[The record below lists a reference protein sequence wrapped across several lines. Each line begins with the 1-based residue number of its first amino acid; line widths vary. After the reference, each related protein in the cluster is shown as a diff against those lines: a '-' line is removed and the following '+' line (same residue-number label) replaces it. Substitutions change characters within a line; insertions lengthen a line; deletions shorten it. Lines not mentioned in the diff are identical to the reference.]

1 MTQSQNTVLLF
12 GPQALSFEQGSF
24 NQIRSTLLSSPQYKW
39 ILDILAELP
48 ALFTTAAEKLP
59 KLKSTSGERLLHDL
73 NDWFHSG
80 TINESSFQLPN
91 ILLSPLVVITH
102 LIEYSQYQQSLLGS
116 DNGHKETIGFCTG
129 LLSAL
134 AVSSSADQVQ
144 FEQYGAVAVR
154 LAMIIGAVVDTEDA
168 VGNFGESKSL
178 VTAWNTS
185 ESKGELMRIVDGVP
199 DVSIHYNL
207 SVYVFVLIIKAYV
220 AVGYDENR
228 ATVTTSTSGISTL
241 QQRLRAANIIATQVD
256 LQGRFHSNCY
266 EKEVD
271 ALDKLCDSRPGL
283 QFPPVPSLVLPTW
296 FGGGEGRLHHRVLR
310 SILLEHSEWFQLFST
325 LHSSKLSN
333 TTDTVVSFGPER
345 CIPPSILRRLPA
357 KVIHFA
363 DVNPFSRQSDND
375 IAVVGMAC
383 NVAGASDIEEFWN
396 LLCEGKSQHQPVP
409 PERFGFETVFRDV
422 DTKRTWYGNFIKDHD
437 VFDHKF
443 FKKSPREISSTDPQQ
458 RLMLQIAYQAVQQ
471 SGYFRPANPNRKVGC
486 YVGVCAADYENNVA
500 CHAPNAFSAT
510 GNLKSFIA
518 GKISHY
524 FGWTGPGL
532 TIDTA
537 CSSSAVA
544 VHQAC
549 RAILAGD
556 CESALAGGTNVMAH
570 PIWFQ
575 NLAAASF
582 LSPTGQ
588 CKPFDTK
595 ADGYCRGEG
604 VAAVFLKK
612 MSAAIAD
619 GDMIL
624 GTISSTAV
632 YQNQNCTPIF
642 VPNAPSLSDLFRDV
656 TRLSGLSPGQITVVE
671 AHGTGTPV
679 GDPAEYDSIR
689 QVLGGPVRSKPLH
702 LGSVKGLIG
711 HTECTSGV
719 MSLIKVLLMIQEGY
733 IPPQASFSSL
743 NPGIKATS
751 TDQMQIPTKLLPW
764 EDKFRA
770 ALINNY
776 GASGSN
782 ASMVVTQSPARSNIK
797 TASSG
802 NDGVRL
808 PIWIAGLDDRSLR
821 AYAARLRQFL
831 SGYTVSPKRR
841 SLANLAFNL
850 SCQSNRGLDRALMF
864 SCQSVEE
871 LEQRL
876 RSFAVEESSL
886 TSIPRPNQ
894 RPVILCFGGQVSTF
908 VGLDKQFYESVA
920 ILRKYLDEVDR
931 VCRSIHVESIYPG
944 IFQRTPFPDPV
955 QLQTK
960 LFAVQYASARCW
972 IDCGVQPVAVVGHS
986 FGELTALCV
995 SRVLTVEDAVRIIAG
1010 RARIIRDSWGAEK
1023 GAMMAVEADQPDVE
1037 RLLAESH
1044 KSCPDE
1050 RAATIACF
1058 NGPRSLTLAGST
1070 KAIDVVQETS
1080 RTSFASMK
1088 SKRLNVTNAFH
1099 STLVEPL
1106 MDELE
1111 QSSRGVT
1118 FHEPKI
1124 PLAMACE
1131 NQSTEVKLSARY
1143 VAEHM
1148 RYPVYFNHVI
1158 QRLNQQYPTAL
1169 YLEAG
1174 SNSTITTMAGRALG
1188 MPSSAH
1194 FQAVN
1199 FTSENGSMQNLT
1211 DTTVS
1216 LWKAG
1221 SPATFWTHH
1230 ALQSPDYAPVILP
1243 PYQFD
1248 KVKHWLDL
1256 KAPPKAAHEQ
1266 PVSLPQAQEELPKGL
1281 LTFVGYQDGG
1291 KQRSAKWRINTMI
1304 PNYEEMVSGHTI
1316 AQTAPICPATLEVD
1330 IAVEALRGL
1339 RPDFATAHFQ
1349 PRIQNVDN
1357 QAPLCVDPSRS
1368 VCLEADAQDKECYAW
1383 NWKIVSTGS
1392 GKNATTVHVTGQIL
1406 FNATEDPQFQS
1417 EFGRYERLIGHQ
1429 RCSRLLNST
1438 DADDIIQGRNIYK
1451 TFAEIVDYGEMYRGL
1466 QKLVGK
1472 NDESAGRVVK
1482 KPSGETWLDTH
1493 LSDCFSQVGGIWVNC
1508 MTDRDLQTM
1517 YIANGFEQWI
1527 RSPKVNGDSP
1537 SSEVW
1542 DVFACHHR
1550 PSDKTFTT
1558 DIFVFNAATRVLTE
1572 VILGI
1577 NYAQV
1582 PKISMSRLLTRL
1594 SPGLSAATT
1603 APASGPA
1610 LTKTQAPVVSTPA
1623 QAKPTTA
1630 PRPKKERKTTARPD
1644 ITGRIKAV
1652 LADLAGL
1659 EIADIKDDA
1668 ELADLGIDSLMGME
1682 LAKEIESAFQCTI
1695 PVDDLAHVTDFPGL
1709 LKCLQSIVGEADELE
1724 EKDEEEE
1731 SSGVDEPSDSLE
1743 FNTPATSVASVP
1755 KVDIVTYLAEF
1766 LGLGEGEVTP
1776 GALLRDLGV
1785 DSLLSTELRSDIEG
1799 QFEIHLPH
1807 DEMIEELS
1815 IEQLDAA
1822 INGRSGNASPPVK
1835 EEKLVAPVAPINT
1848 PVPRS
1853 NGSSNDLVLPVH
1865 TILEV
1870 FGETKQLTDKFIE
1883 DYRCADYMDT
1893 VNPKQT
1899 QLCVA
1904 LTVEAFEQMGCP
1916 LKSATPGQKL
1926 DRIQCLPQHQRLA
1939 DYLYEMLENEA
1950 RLIDIEGDQITRTAI
1965 GIPTKSSET
1974 ILQDLRRQYPDHDFA
1989 NRLTYFTGMRLKDV
2003 LTGNMDGIKLIFGSE
2018 EGRELVSG
2026 LYGDSLLNKLSYKQ
2040 MEDFFSRLASKL
2052 PPSQGPLKILEMGA
2066 GTGGTTKWIVPLLAK
2081 LNVPVEYTF
2090 TDLSP
2095 SFVAMARK
2103 KFKAYPFMAFRAHD
2117 IEKPPA
2123 DDLVGTQ
2130 HVVLASNAVHAT
2142 HSLTEST
2149 KNIRRFLRPDG
2160 FLMMLEM
2167 TQTVYWI
2174 DMIFGLLE
2182 GWWLFDDGR
2191 RHAISHE
2198 SRWERDL
2205 HSVGFGHVDWTDG
2218 HRPEVKLQKIFIAL
2232 ASGSRYELLPIAP
2245 RPEKESLSTDV
2256 LARSAAVDEYVRKH
2270 TSGFAAPESKQT
2282 DNTDTSGHCVLLTG
2296 ATGSLGSHLAANL
2309 ASLPTVERVVCL
2321 NRRSGSTDAKQRQH
2335 SAFASR
2341 GIYIDERTLEK
2352 LQVVEVDNA
2361 KPLLGLLREEYDN
2374 LSRTATHILHNAWPM
2389 SGKRPL
2395 KGFELQFQVMR
2406 NLITLAAEASS
2417 HRPAGSQ
2424 VTFQLISS
2432 IATVGHYPLQ
2442 TGQVLVPEERMMIDS
2457 VLPNG
2462 YGDAKYV
2469 CERML
2474 DETLHKYDDRFR
2486 AMAVRLGQIAGSS
2499 VSGYW
2504 NHMEHL
2510 SFMIKSSQTLKA
2522 LPDFDGD
2529 LCWTPVDQ
2537 VAGTLSDLLLGDATP
2552 NHPIYH
2558 IDNPVRQP
2566 WKEMIPILADAL
2578 EIPRANIIP
2587 FSEWVRR
2594 VRQFPGNVEWDN
2606 PAAKLIEFLDD
2617 NFLRMSCGGLLLDT
2631 AKSREHSKALAA
2643 VGPVSGDVARKYIR
2657 YWKEIGFLF

>member
-1 MTQSQNTVLLF
+1 M
-12 GPQALSFEQGSF
+12 
-24 NQIRSTLLSSPQYKW
+24 
-39 ILDILAELP
+39 
-48 ALFTTAAEKLP
+48 
-59 KLKSTSGERLLHDL
+59 
-73 NDWFHSG
+73 
-80 TINESSFQLPN
+80 
-91 ILLSPLVVITH
+91 
-102 LIEYSQYQQSLLGS
+102 
-116 DNGHKETIGFCTG
+116 
-129 LLSAL
+129 
-134 AVSSSADQVQ
+134 
-144 FEQYGAVAVR
+144 
-154 LAMIIGAVVDTEDA
+154 
-168 VGNFGESKSL
+168 
-178 VTAWNTS
+178 
-185 ESKGELMRIVDGVP
+185 
-199 DVSIHYNL
+199 
-207 SVYVFVLIIKAYV
+207 
-220 AVGYDENR
+220 
-228 ATVTTSTSGISTL
+228 
-241 QQRLRAANIIATQVD
+241 RAANIIATQID
-256 LQGRFHSNCY
+256 LRGRFHSTAY
-266 EKEVD
+266 EKELD
-271 ALDKLCDSRPGL
+271 ALIEFTDSETSL
-283 QFPPVPSLVLPTW
+283 QFPPASSLVLSTW
-296 FGGGEGRLHHRVLR
+296 ANGGEIIKDDKPHHAALR
-310 SILLEHSEWFQLFST
+310 SILLDHSQWFQTFSAVQ
-325 LHSSKLSN
+325 SSKLSSS
-333 TTDTVVSFGPER
+333 TDTVVSFGPER
-345 CIPPSILRRLPA
+345 CIPPSILRRIPA
-357 KVIHFA
+357 EVIHFA
-363 DVNPFSRQSDND
+363 ERNPTTRQSDND
-375 IAVVGMAC
+375 IAVVGIAC
-383 NVAGASDIEEFWN
+383 NVAGASDLEEFWN

-409 PERFGFETVFRDV
+409 AERFGFETIFRDV

-471 SGYFRPANPNRKVGC
+471 SGYFRTPNPNNKVGC

-556 CESALAGGTNVMAH
+556 CVSALAGGTNVMTH

-588 CKPFDTK
+588 CKPFDAK

-624 GTISSTAV
+624 GTISGTAV

-656 TRLSGLSPGQITVVE
+656 TQQSGLTPSQITVVE

-719 MSLIKVLLMIQEGY
+719 ISLIKVLLMIQEGY
-733 IPPQASFSSL
+733 IPPQASYSSL
-743 NPGIKATS
+743 NPGIKATPS
-751 TDQMQIPTKLLPW
+751 DQMQISTTLQPW
-764 EDKFRA
+764 EDSFKA

-782 ASMVVTQSPARSNIK
+782 ASMVVTQAPSRI
-797 TASSG
+797 TIETLSSRK
-802 NDGVRL
+802 DSVRL
-808 PIWIAGLDDRSLR
+808 PIWIAALDDRSLR
-821 AYAARLRQFL
+821 AYSARLRQFL
-831 SGYTVSPKRR
+831 SVNTISPKRR
-841 SLANLAFNL
+841 SVTNLAFNL
-850 SCQSNRGLDRALMF
+850 SHQSNRALDKALIF

-871 LEQRL
+871 IEQKL
-876 RSFAVEESSL
+876 RAFEAGDTSVA
-886 TSIPRPNQ
+886 SIPRPAQ

-908 VGLDKQFYESVA
+908 VGLDKQVYESVT
-920 ILRKYLDEVDR
+920 ILRKYLDEVDQ
-931 VCRSIHVESIYPG
+931 VCRSIQVESLYPG
-944 IFQRTPFPDPV
+944 IFRRTPFEDPV

-960 LFAVQYASARCW
+960 LFALQYASARSW
-972 IDCGVQPVAVVGHS
+972 IDCGVHPVAVVGHS

-995 SRVLTVEDAVRIIAG
+995 SGVLTLEDAVKMIAD
-1010 RARIIRDSWGAEK
+1010 RARIIRESWGADK
-1023 GAMMAVEADQPDVE
+1023 GSMMAVEAEQSVVE

-1044 KSCPDE
+1044 KACPEE

-1058 NGPRSLTLAGST
+1058 NGPRSFTLAGSA
-1070 KAIDVVQETS
+1070 KAIDAVQETIRS
-1080 RTSFASMK
+1080 SFSSMK
-1088 SKRLNVTNAFH
+1088 NKRLNVTNAFH

-1106 MDELE
+1106 MNELE
-1111 QSSRGVT
+1111 HSAKGLT
-1118 FHEPKI
+1118 FYEPKI
-1124 PLAMACE
+1124 HLAMARE
-1131 NQSTEVKLSARY
+1131 NQRAETKLTAKY
-1143 VAEHM
+1143 VADHM
-1148 RYPVYFNHVI
+1148 RDPVYFNHAV
-1158 QRLNQQYPTAL
+1158 QHLNEQYPSAL
-1169 YLEAG
+1169 WLEAG

-1188 MPSSAH
+1188 IPATAH

-1199 FTSENGSMQNLT
+1199 LTSENGSLQSLT
-1211 DTTVS
+1211 DITLS

-1221 SPATFWTHH
+1221 LPVTFWTHH
-1230 ALQSPDYAPVILP
+1230 ASQSSEYAPVILP

-1256 KAPPKAAHEQ
+1256 KKPPKAVQEQ
-1266 PVSLPQAQEELPKGL
+1266 PAAQPQIQDELPKSL
-1281 LTFVGYQDGG
+1281 LTFFGYQDGS

-1304 PNYEEMVSGHTI
+1304 PKYGEMVSGHKI

-1339 RPDFATAHFQ
+1339 RPDFSAAHFQ

-1357 QAPLCVDPSRS
+1357 QAPLCVDHSRS
-1368 VCLEADAQDKECYAW
+1368 VWLEADAQDKDCNAW
-1383 NWKIVSTGS
+1383 TWKIVSTDS
-1392 GKNATTVHVTGQIL
+1392 GKNATTIHVTGQIA
-1406 FNATEDPQFQS
+1406 FNSMEDPQVQS
-1417 EFGRYERLIGHQ
+1417 EFGRYERLVGHQ
-1429 RCSRLLNST
+1429 RCSRLLNSS

-1451 TFAEIVDYGEMYRGL
+1451 TFAEIVDYGQMYRGL

-1472 NDESAGRVVK
+1472 DYESAGRVVK

-1493 LSDCFSQVGGIWVNC
+1493 LSDCFCQVGGIWVNC
-1508 MTDRDLQTM
+1508 MTDREPQTM

-1527 RSPKVNGDSP
+1527 RSPKLDSDRP
-1537 SSEVW
+1537 RPEIW
-1542 DVFACHHR
+1542 DVFAYHHR
-1550 PSDKTFTT
+1550 SSDKAIIT
-1558 DIFVFNAATRVLTE
+1558 DIFIFDAATGVLTE

-1582 PKISMSRLLTRL
+1582 PKLSMSRLLARL
-1594 SPGLSAATT
+1594 SPDIS
-1603 APASGPA
+1603 APAASAPA
-1610 LTKTQAPVVSTPA
+1610 PAPAKIDAPAISAPVQANPA
-1623 QAKPTTA
+1623 KA
-1630 PRPKKERKTTARPD
+1630 PKPKKEKKTAAKPN
-1644 ITGRIKAV
+1644 IAGKVKAV

-1682 LAKEIESAFQCTI
+1682 LSKEIETSFQCTI

-1709 LKCLQSIVGEADELE
+1709 LKCLWSIVGGADESENE
-1724 EKDEEEE
+1724 EDEKE
-1731 SSGVDEPSDSLE
+1731 SSGVDELLDTPGVS
-1743 FNTPATSVASVP
+1743 TPATSVASVP
-1755 KVDIVTYLAEF
+1755 EVDIIAYLAEF
-1766 LGLGEGEVTP
+1766 LGLGEGDIAP
-1776 GALLRDLGV
+1776 GTLLRDLGI
-1785 DSLLSTELRSDIEG
+1785 DSLLSTELRSDLEG
-1799 QFEIHLPH
+1799 KFEIHLPH
-1807 DEMIEELS
+1807 DEPIEELS

-1822 INGRSGNASPPVK
+1822 INGHPGSASPV
-1835 EEKLVAPVAPINT
+1835 EAEKPVAPT
-1848 PVPRS
+1848 APVNMTVPS
-1853 NGSSNDLVLPVH
+1853 NSGGNGLNLPVQ
-1865 TILEV
+1865 TVLEA

-1916 LKSATPGQKL
+1916 LKTATPGQRL
-1926 DRIQCLPQHQRLA
+1926 DRIQYLPQHQRLA
-1939 DYLYEMLENEA
+1939 DYLYEMLEKEA
-1950 RLIDIEGDQITRTAI
+1950 RLIDIDGDRITRTAI
-1965 GIPTKSSET
+1965 TIPTKSSEA
-1974 ILQDLRRQYPDHDFA
+1974 ILQDLRQQYPDHDFA
-1989 NRLTYFTGMRLKDV
+1989 NRLTYFTGTRLKDV
-2003 LTGNMDGIKLIFGSE
+2003 LTGNMNGIKLIFGSE

-2040 MEDFFSRLASKL
+2040 MEDFFSRLSSKL
-2052 PPSQGPLKILEMGA
+2052 PPNHGPLKILEMGA
-2066 GTGGTTKWIVPLLAK
+2066 GTGGTTKWVVPLLAN

-2103 KFKAYPFMAFRAHD
+2103 KFKAYPFMTFRAHD

-2130 HVVLASNAVHAT
+2130 HIVLASNAVHAT
-2142 HSLTEST
+2142 HSLIDST

-2232 ASGSRYELLPIAP
+2232 ASGPRYDALPIVP
-2245 RPEKESLSTDV
+2245 RPENKSFPTDNS
-2256 LARSAAVDEYVRKH
+2256 ARAVAVDEYVRKH
-2270 TSGFAAPESKQT
+2270 TSGFAILESHQSAIT
-2282 DNTDTSGHCVLLTG
+2282 EISGHFILLTG
-2296 ATGSLGSHLAANL
+2296 ATGSLGSHLAMHL
-2309 ASLPTVERVVCL
+2309 ASLPTVEKVVCL
-2321 NRRSGSTDAKQRQH
+2321 NRRSVGAEAKQRQLD
-2335 SAFASR
+2335 AFKSR
-2341 GIYIDERTLEK
+2341 GIPIQQNALSK
-2352 LQVVEVDNA
+2352 LQVIEVDTA
-2361 KPLLGLLREEYDN
+2361 KPLLGLPREEYDH
-2374 LSRTATHILHNAWPM
+2374 LTRSATHILHNAWPM

-2406 NLITLAAEASS
+2406 NLINLAAEASS
-2417 HRPAGSQ
+2417 HRPAK

-2442 TGQVLVPEERMMIDS
+2442 TGQVLVPEERMAIDS

-2474 DETLHKYDDRFR
+2474 DETLHKRSDRFR
-2486 AMAVRLGQIAGSS
+2486 PMAVRLGQIAGSS
-2499 VSGYW
+2499 ISGYW

-2510 SFMIKSSQTLKA
+2510 SFLIKSSQTLQA

-2537 VAGTLSDLLLGDATP
+2537 VAGTLSDLLLGESTP
-2552 NHPIYH
+2552 YPIYH

-2578 EIPRANIIP
+2578 DIPRKNIIP

-2594 VRQFPGNVEWDN
+2594 VRQFPGHVEWDN

-2631 AKSREHSKALAA
+2631 VKSIEHSETLAA
-2643 VGPVSGDVARKYIR
+2643 VGPVDEDTARKYIR
-2657 YWKEIGFLF
+2657 YWKEIGFLN